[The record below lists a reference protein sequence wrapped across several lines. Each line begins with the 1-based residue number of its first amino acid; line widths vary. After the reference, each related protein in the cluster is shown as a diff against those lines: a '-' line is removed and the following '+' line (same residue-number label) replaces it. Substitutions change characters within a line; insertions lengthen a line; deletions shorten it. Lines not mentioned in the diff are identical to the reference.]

1 MAIDKSA
8 YPGESDSIDQQGSGE
23 GIIEI
28 VVVEPEA
35 VAITT
40 PDMALVIAKDDPSRH
55 GENLAD
61 EMDNN
66 DLRSLAS
73 ELVSSFDADRRSR
86 SDWER
91 TYIKGLDL
99 LGLKIEEKT
108 MPWPGACGVY
118 HPLLSEAVIRFQA
131 QSIMEIFPASG
142 PAKTKIVGRITEEKE
157 KQADRVKNEL
167 NYLTTEKMSEYRAET
182 ESLLFNLPLAG
193 SAFKKVY
200 YDAMRNVPVAMF
212 VSAEDFVVP
221 YGTSD
226 LESCPRY
233 THVIKKYPN
242 DIRKLQ
248 VSGFYRD
255 VELPAPAPNLTDVQ
269 EKMDNIIGSSSP
281 GIQYDE
287 RHTLLEIHADIDL
300 VGFECEDGVAKPY
313 VVTIDK
319 DSRTVLSIRRNWVCG
334 DKASIKRQHF
344 VQYTYLPGFGF
355 YGTGL
360 IHLVGGLAKSTTS
373 ILRQLIDAG
382 TLSNLPAGLKSRG
395 LRIKGD
401 DSPIMPGEF
410 RDVDVPGGAIKDSIT
425 FLPYKEPSQVLYQLL
440 GNLVAEGR
448 RIASVSDLPVGD
460 ASANAPVGTTLAL
473 MERAMK
479 VMSAVQAR
487 LHASL
492 RKELILIADIVKSDM
507 GPEYEYETVE
517 GVSRNKDFDGR
528 VDIIPVSDA
537 NASTMSQRVVQYQAA
552 LDLARQAPQM
562 YDLPEL
568 HRQVLG
574 TLGIEGIDKI
584 IPSSKQKRPTDPV
597 SENMDLITGKP
608 VKAYI
613 YQDHEAHLAVHLA
626 AIQDPKL
633 AAIVGQSPQANVIMA
648 AASAHISEH
657 LGFQY
662 RREIEIQLGVSL
674 PPPEEQLPED
684 IEVALSRLVAE
695 AAGRLFNKNVMDAR
709 AAQSAKQAADPLT
722 IIQQQELAIRAA
734 DVKRKADKDIAD
746 LNARVEETR
755 IKSDLERE
763 RIRAQERIAG
773 AKIGSEF
780 SMVQKNLDAQSK
792 MSAERM
798 LADKDRI
805 ATQNASRERVAGAKI
820 GADLASKAARN
831 GSQRDSNR

>member
-1 MAIDKSA
+1 MAIEKSA
-8 YPGESDSIDQQGSGE
+8 YPFGQEMESSGAPPE
-23 GIIEI
+23 DIEI
-28 VVVEPEA
+28 VVVDPEA
-35 VAITT
+35 VSIAT
-40 PDMALVIAKDDPSRH
+40 PDMEIVIAKDDPSRH
-55 GENLAD
+55 SENLAED
-61 EMDNN
+61 IPDS
-66 DLRSLAS
+66 DLMTLAG
-73 ELVSSFDADRRSR
+73 ELITSFEADKNSR
-86 SDWER
+86 ADWER
-91 TYIKGLDL
+91 TYISGLDL
-99 LGLKIEEKT
+99 LGLKIEDKT
-108 MPWPGACGVY
+108 TPWPGACGVY

-131 QSIMEIFPASG
+131 QAIMEIFPAKG
-142 PAKTKIVGRITEEKE
+142 PVKTQIIGTMSDDKE
-157 KQADRVKNEL
+157 KQAERVQNEL
-167 NYLTTEKMSEYRAET
+167 NYLTTEKMPEYRAET
-182 ESLLFNLPLAG
+182 ESLLFQLPLAG

-200 YDAMRNVPVAMF
+200 YDPARDVPVAMF

-233 THVIKKYPN
+233 THVTKKYPN

-255 VELPAPAPNLTDVQ
+255 VELPAPAVEQTNIQD
-269 EKMDNIIGSSSP
+269 KMDKITGSSSP
-281 GIQYDE
+281 GVAYDD
-287 RHTLLEIHADIDL
+287 RHTILEIHADLDL

-313 VVTIDK
+313 VIALDK
-319 DSRTVLSIRRNWVCG
+319 GSKTVLSIRRNWVCG
-334 DKASIKRQHF
+334 DSCFTKRQHF

-440 GNLVAEGR
+440 GNLVSEGR

-460 ASANAPVGTTLAL
+460 SSPTAPVGTTLAL

-492 RKELILIADIVKSDM
+492 RKELRLIADIVSEDMAPKYDAEGSDQFN
-507 GPEYEYETVE
+507 
-517 GVSRNKDFDGR
+517 RNEDFDGR
-528 VDIIPVSDA
+528 VDVIPVSDA

-552 LDLARQAPQM
+552 LQLAAQAPQM

-574 TLGIEGIDKI
+574 TLGINGIDKI
-584 IPSSKQKRPTDPV
+584 IPSSKEKRPTDPV
-597 SENMDLITGKP
+597 SENMDILTGKP

-626 AIQDPKL
+626 AAQDPKL
-633 AAIVGQSPQANVIMA
+633 ASIVGQSPQANVIMA
-648 AASAHISEH
+648 SAAAHVSEH
-657 LGFQY
+657 LAFQY
-662 RREIEIQLGVSL
+662 RAEIEKQLGVAL
-674 PPPEEQLPED
+674 PPPHESLPED
-684 IEVALSRLVAE
+684 VEVGLSRIVAE
-695 AAGRLFNKNVMDAR
+695 AAGRLLNKNMMDAK
-709 AAQSAKQAADPLT
+709 AAEAAKQAQDPLT

-734 DVKRKADKDIAD
+734 DVKRKADKDVADAIAR
-746 LNARVEETR
+746 AEEAR
-755 IKSDLERE
+755 IKADLERE
-763 RIRAQERIAG
+763 RIAAQERIAG
-773 AKIGSEF
+773 AKIGSEIAMIRQNI
-780 SMVQKNLDAQSK
+780 SAQEK
-792 MSAERM
+792 MAAERM
-798 LADKDRI
+798 RADQTRD
-805 ATQNASRERVAGAKI
+805 ALQAASRERVAGAKI
-820 GADLASKAARN
+820 GADVVKSVRN
-831 GSQRDSNR
+831 GSR